1 MAQNMIIKIEW
12 VIDDVVTEIQMARE
26 NHGHHRN
33 IAAEQFSPEDAV
45 SYLNAQS
52 PAIPHEIWSRP
63 KHRPQ
68 Y

>member
-1 MAQNMIIKIEW
+1 MVLKIEW
-12 VIDDVVTEIQMARE
+12 VIDNTVTELQTARE
-26 NHGHHRN
+26 NYDHMRN
-33 IAAEQFSPEDAV
+33 IADSELSPEDAV
-45 SYLNAQS
+45 NYLNEQS